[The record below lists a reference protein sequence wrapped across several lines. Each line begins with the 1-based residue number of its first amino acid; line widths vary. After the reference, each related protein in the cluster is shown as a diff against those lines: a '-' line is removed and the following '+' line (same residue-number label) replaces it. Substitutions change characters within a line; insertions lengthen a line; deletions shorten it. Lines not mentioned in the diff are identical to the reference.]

1 MSDLEFFGGPDAG
14 GESFDT
20 AAFERF
26 KERMKR
32 AAAQL
37 KALQK
42 SEQRQ
47 KQTED
52 ELIKIL
58 LKFIKSG
65 KKKDQLILVTRLLEM
80 NVPAGFIVSLLMIS
94 NKEIQDELK
103 VSLLPESGLEKN
115 QSLLLETFGETD
127 IAKSADSSADYSR
140 NLPDRYIGGE
150 ILPLKIKIAIANW
163 INEITKRVGDNP
175 RKVIKTVLDGE
186 GMVQLTAIQLGSFC
200 LREFMEQN
208 EVPHKYE
215 QIKDFVSFILSD
227 IIGKAKEDLENRR
240 ELKEGD

>member
-14 GESFDT
+14 GESFDA

-42 SEQRQ
+42 TEQKQR
-47 KQTED
+47 QTED

-58 LKFIKSG
+58 LKFIKTG

-94 NKEIQDELK
+94 SPEIQAELK
-103 VSLLPESGLEKN
+103 VSLLTPAGM
-115 QSLLLETFGETD
+115 ETM
-127 IAKSADSSADYSR
+127 R
-140 NLPDRYIGGE
+140 NLPDTYIGGK
-150 ILPLKIKIAIANW
+150 ILPLKVKIAIAKW

-175 RKVIKTVLDGE
+175 HKIIKTVLDKDD
-186 GMVQLTAIQLGSFC
+186 MACLTAVQLGSFC
-200 LREFMEQN
+200 LREFMEEN
-208 EVPHKYE
+208 GVRHEYE
-215 QIKDFVSFILSD
+215 QIKDFVSFFLSD
-227 IIGKAKEDLENRR
+227 IIGMAKADLEGKK
-240 ELKEGD
+240 ELTEGW